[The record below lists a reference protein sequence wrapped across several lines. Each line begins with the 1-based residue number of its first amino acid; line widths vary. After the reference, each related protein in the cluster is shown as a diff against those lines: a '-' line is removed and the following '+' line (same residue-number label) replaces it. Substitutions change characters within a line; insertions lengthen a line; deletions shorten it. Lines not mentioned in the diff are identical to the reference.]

1 MRITLMRTL
10 IPAAAALLF
19 TMSGASEPAFAQ
31 DTKDITLPAPRLD
44 GTVSVEKALNGRRS
58 IRAFADVPITLAD
71 VSQLLWAAQGITGT
85 RGERELRTAPSA
97 GALYGLETYI
107 LAANVTGL
115 AQGFY
120 RYTPKGHTI
129 TFLMPGDLRPKLSD
143 AALKQS
149 CLTGCAAVIVFATV
163 YERISKKYVER
174 GVKFAHMEAGH
185 ASQNVY
191 LEAEALGLGTVAVGS
206 FMEGEVKTILGL
218 PADQEP
224 LYMMPVGKAG
234 SRQ

>member
-1 MRITLMRTL
+1 MRIPHILTLML
-10 IPAAAALLF
+10 GVAALAIAVLGV
-19 TMSGASEPAFAQ
+19 TEPTFAQ
-31 DTKDITLPAPRLD
+31 DSKVIALPLPRLD
-44 GTVSVEKALNGRRS
+44 GAVSVEKALAGRRS
-58 IRAFADVPITLAD
+58 IREFTASPITIAE
-71 VSQLLWAAQGITGT
+71 VSQLLWAAQGINGT
-85 RGERELRTAPSA
+85 RGDRELRTAPSA

-115 AQGFY
+115 AQGLY

-129 TFLMPGDLRPKLSD
+129 TFLMPGDLRAKLSD

-191 LEAEALGLGTVAVGS
+191 LESEALGLGTVAVGS
-206 FMEGEVKTILGL
+206 FMESDVKKILGL

-224 LYMMPVGKAG
+224 LYLMPVGKK
-234 SRQ
+234 

>member
-1 MRITLMRTL
+1 MRITHILTL
-10 IPAAAALLF
+10 ILAEAALSVAALSV
-19 TMSGASEPAFAQ
+19 TGQACAQ
-31 DTKDITLPAPRLD
+31 DMKTIALPAPRLD
-44 GTVSVEKALNGRRS
+44 GTVSVEKALAGRRS
-58 IRAFADVPITLAD
+58 IREFTASPITIAE
-71 VSQLLWAAQGITGT
+71 VSQLLWAAQGINGT
-85 RGERELRTAPSA
+85 RGDRELRTAPSA

-115 AQGFY
+115 AQGLY

-129 TFLMPGDLRPKLSD
+129 TFLIPGDMRAKLSD

-185 ASQNVY
+185 SSQNVY
-191 LEAEALGLGTVAVGS
+191 LEAEALGIGTVAVGS
-206 FMEGEVKTILGL
+206 FMEGDVKNILGL
-218 PADQEP
+218 PEDQEP
-224 LYMMPVGKAG
+224 LYMMPVGRK
-234 SRQ
+234 